1 MCPRLRR
8 PEKWSSASRAES
20 RSVTMR
26 SPLTT
31 SSSRADPV
39 GAAIPYPGD
48 DRAALGDHAALR
60 RSPGHRA
67 RGERSHRRGR
77 RQHHGVDAVLLV
89 RHRDI
94 LHANPGGPG
103 GTGRPRSRAQVR
115 TGPARCPGRG
125 RRGRTPHADARACL
139 EGRPRTQRPAVRT
152 PQRQPGSRHPA
163 DPRQPR
169 RAHPARRL
177 LRHPVRAPP
186 RHLRDQ
192 APLRAAGPRSGRA
205 VRHRAGRPCPVHAD
219 PVAGAVRAPRRSSH
233 QHPPLVPAR
242 LQGCEPVPAG
252 PYPWCE
258 TDRCD
263 RTLRH
268 DRARRGPDHRSERD
282 EGEPLALRIRA
293 RRARPG
299 HRVANPCE
307 RSEAVRATSRTAGR
321 QPHDHLRLTR
331 LPGRAKELPMSGPAG
346 EAKRRLDLVHLLNSQ
361 ASTWRAALVA
371 PPVRPSDGLA
381 ADSPMGWQ
389 GVPWWRHVG
398 VRSLAFFVALG
409 VVWAAVNGLW
419 FLAHLH
425 VGVTWYVPV
434 VFELIPA
441 VAAYVLVVMVLERRQ
456 PAIEYAPRRWGGLI
470 PGLALGAIL
479 CLVVTGI
486 IWLLGGMTFVGVDPN
501 PPWLSRLISLGLVA
515 GVAEEIVL
523 RGVLFRYVESLLG
536 TWASVAIS
544 AVIFGGLHLSNENAT
559 LTGAVAIALEAGVM
573 FAVLYALTR
582 SLWVVVGV
590 HAGWNLMQ
598 GLGLGIVVSGSSDT
612 GMGFLVSNPTGPE
625 FVSGGG
631 FGIEASVVSVVGWLL
646 VAAYLSWR
654 LVRRDG
660 VVAPA
665 WVRHRRLPG
674 NPVAPSPLI

>member
-1 MCPRLRR
+1 
-8 PEKWSSASRAES
+8 
-20 RSVTMR
+20 
-26 SPLTT
+26 
-31 SSSRADPV
+31 
-39 GAAIPYPGD
+39 
-48 DRAALGDHAALR
+48 
-60 RSPGHRA
+60 
-67 RGERSHRRGR
+67 
-77 RQHHGVDAVLLV
+77 
-89 RHRDI
+89 
-94 LHANPGGPG
+94 
-103 GTGRPRSRAQVR
+103 
-115 TGPARCPGRG
+115 
-125 RRGRTPHADARACL
+125 
-139 EGRPRTQRPAVRT
+139 
-152 PQRQPGSRHPA
+152 
-163 DPRQPR
+163 
-169 RAHPARRL
+169 
-177 LRHPVRAPP
+177 
-186 RHLRDQ
+186 
-192 APLRAAGPRSGRA
+192 
-205 VRHRAGRPCPVHAD
+205 
-219 PVAGAVRAPRRSSH
+219 
-233 QHPPLVPAR
+233 
-242 LQGCEPVPAG
+242 
-252 PYPWCE
+252 
-258 TDRCD
+258 
-263 RTLRH
+263 
-268 DRARRGPDHRSERD
+268 
-282 EGEPLALRIRA
+282 
-293 RRARPG
+293 
-299 HRVANPCE
+299 
-307 RSEAVRATSRTAGR
+307 
-321 QPHDHLRLTR
+321 
-331 LPGRAKELPMSGPAG
+331 MSGPAG

-441 VAAYVLVVMVLERRQ
+441 VAAYVLAVMVLERRQ

-631 FGIEASVVSVVGWLL
+631 FGIEASVVSVVVWLL
-646 VAAYLSWR
+646 VGAYLSWR
-654 LVRRDG
+654 LVRTDG